1 VTELSG
7 VLGLFG
13 LTVAGMV
20 MLLVGIVVL
29 QVIAIYLGTTLA
41 GLVASPGRA
50 LAAFFATVGIAAP
63 GIVALAALDLP
74 VNTHDALST
83 LLNLV
88 AGTAAV
94 RWLYRTDLPRAL
106 LGYGLA
112 MVMTLAVMIVGVLVM
127 F

>member
-1 VTELSG
+1 MSELSG

-13 LTVAGMV
+13 LTIGGVV
-20 MLLVGIVVL
+20 LLLVGIVVL
-29 QVIAIYLGTTLA
+29 QVLAIYFGTTLA
-41 GLVASPGRA
+41 GLIGSPGRA
-50 LAAFFATVGIAAP
+50 VGTFFAAVGLAAP
-63 GIVALAALDLP
+63 GIVLLAVLDLP

-83 LLNLV
+83 LINLV
-88 AGTAAV
+88 AGTLAV

-112 MVMTLAVMIVGVLVM
+112 MVMTLAVMIVGVLLL